1 MNEPSLEND
10 LFDEVLESFVQRL
23 RCGDC
28 PSVSEYTAK
37 YPELA
42 ERIQKLFPAIVVM
55 EKLGSAG
62 DDKSDNGALR
72 SAGDTHGVPTQLGE
86 YRVLRE
92 VGRGGMGIVFEAVQE
107 SLGRHVALKVLPFHG
122 LLNPTHLE
130 RFRREA
136 RAAAR
141 LHHTNIVPVFGV
153 GEHEGIHYY
162 AMQFILG
169 QGLDEVLREVRR
181 IRADGAVLERPGEL
195 TVPGVAA
202 SVAEAL
208 VSGQFSGIGSKGTSG
223 RCAAPAAEAPTD
235 VSLRSGNSSSPAP
248 AEHAPASAADSP
260 GRLSSSSEAQYFRGV
275 AQIGLQVAG
284 ALEYAHEQG
293 VLHRDIKPSN
303 LLLDTAGRVWIT
315 DFGLAKAEDSDE
327 LTSPG
332 DIVGTVT
339 YMAPERFAGEADER
353 SDVYGLGATLYEM
366 LTLRPA
372 FLDKNRGR
380 LIERVTREEPHQ
392 PSRIDRHIP
401 RDLETIVL
409 KAIAKEPGQRY
420 QTAVELAEDLRR
432 FLADRPIRS
441 RRTSAFEKTWRWCRR
456 NPAVAI
462 TSALA
467 AGALV
472 AALVLS
478 LALAI
483 HQHNAAENLRA
494 ALEQAQIQ
502 RGLADQ
508 AAGQLRAEQEQTK
521 AAFDEAQSQKRL
533 AERLSTTYAMHQG
546 LNLCDQ
552 GEVGL
557 GLLWLAQSL
566 RIAPDHAPDLQHLVR
581 ANLGAWKPHCR
592 PLKALLQH
600 GDAVIAIAY
609 GRDGEQILTGSWD
622 TGARI
627 WKADGTPVGPV
638 FWYGSTVD
646 DVGLTLDGRFALAS
660 GPIGAQLW
668 DVATGKPVGRRCAG
682 NIVRAAVLN
691 PADGTIVTADKEGN
705 LKRWDGHTGDARGD
719 ICSIA
724 AWPYALAISPDGR
737 TLLTGD
743 ADRTAR
749 LWDAVTGSRKIP
761 PILHT
766 AGVRCVAFDARGER
780 FITGTLDGTAQVWD
794 AHTSKPLSPP
804 LPHGGEIRAVSFSR
818 DGAEILTGSTNGTAQ
833 RWNAHTFRRLGPP
846 LRCRGQVF
854 CAAFSPDRRVLAT
867 GGTENVAQLW
877 DISGPATAE
886 ESALRHDYWV
896 RAVALSRDGRQILTG
911 SDDCTAQ
918 LWDMKTGAPIG
929 PRLQHPW
936 PKARVRAVAISAD
949 GKLLLTG
956 SLDGCARLWEAAS
969 GRLVAELKCADEIWA
984 VAFSPDGKRVLTA
997 DAHGRIQSWDV
1008 VNRQRI
1014 DPFFQHPAKV
1024 NALAYSPD
1032 GQIVVSAGQDKTVH
1046 RWHAQ
1051 TGQPLGEPLQHAD
1064 AVWAVAFSP
1073 DGKRFITGS
1082 WDGTARLWDTATGNA
1097 LGAPFPHRAKVEAVA
1112 FSPDG
1117 KTVVTAGLDETARLW
1132 DVATRQPIG
1141 PPLKHENIVLSVAF
1155 LPDGKRLITG
1165 CADNAAHVWSVPPPL
1180 DGSGEEIMDS
1190 IELLTGLRLEAGGAA
1205 VAVDAKVWS
1214 QRCARQLMR

>member
-1 MNEPSLEND
+1 MSEPTLGND
-10 LFDEVLESFVQRL
+10 LFDEVMESFVQRL
-23 RCGDC
+23 RRGDC
-28 PSVSEYTAK
+28 PSVGEYTAK
-37 YPELA
+37 YPDLA
-42 ERIQKLFPAIVVM
+42 ERIEKLFPAIVVM
-55 EKLGSAG
+55 EKLGSLDG
-62 DDKSDNGALR
+62 GQPDSNALR
-72 SAGDTHGVPTQLGE
+72 PAGATYRIPTQLGE

-153 GEHEGIHYY
+153 GEHVGIHYY

-181 IRADGAVLERPGEL
+181 IRADGTALATPGEP
-195 TVPGVAA
+195 TVPGIAA
-202 SVAEAL
+202 SVAEGL
-208 VSGQFSGIGSKGTSG
+208 LSGQFSGSGSKPAVAPH
-223 RCAAPAAEAPTD
+223 AAPAADALSDT
-235 VSLRSGNSSSPAP
+235 LRPGNNAATGSSANQGSASVANSP
-248 AEHAPASAADSP
+248 E
-260 GRLSSSSEAQYFRGV
+260 RLSSSSEAQYFRGV

-303 LLLDTAGRVWIT
+303 LLLDTAGRVWVT

-380 LIERVTREEPHQ
+380 LIERVTREEPYQ
-392 PSRIDRHIP
+392 PSTIDRHIP

-409 KAIAKEPGQRY
+409 KAITKEPARRY

-456 NPAVAI
+456 NPAVAV

-508 AAGQLRAEQEQTK
+508 ATGQLRAEQEQTK

-552 GEVGL
+552 GDVGL

-566 RIAPDHAPDLQHLVR
+566 RIAPDHAPDLQHVVR
-581 ANLGAWKPHCR
+581 ANLGAWKPQCR

-609 GRDGEQILTGSWD
+609 SRDGNRLLTGSWD

-627 WKADGTPVGPV
+627 WTTDGALLGPV
-638 FWYGSTVD
+638 FWHGSTVD
-646 DVGLTLDGRFALAS
+646 DVDLSLDGRFALAS

-668 DVATGKPVGRRCAG
+668 EVATGKPVGRRCGG
-682 NIVRAAVLN
+682 NIVKAAVLN
-691 PADGTIVTADKEGN
+691 PADETIVTIDKEGN
-705 LKRWDGHTGDARGD
+705 LKRWDGHTGEARGD
-719 ICSIA
+719 IGSIA
-724 AWPYALAISPDGR
+724 AWPYALAMSPDGA

-749 LWDAVTGSRKIP
+749 LWDAVTGRRKIP

-766 AGVRCVAFDARGER
+766 ARVRCVAFDARGAR

-794 AHTSKPLSPP
+794 AHTGKPLGPP

-854 CAAFSPDRRVLAT
+854 CAAFSPDRRAVAT

-886 ESALRHDYWV
+886 ESVLRHDYWV
-896 RAVALSRDGRQILTG
+896 RAVAVSRDGRQVLTG

-918 LWDMKTGAPIG
+918 LWDAKSGAPVG

-936 PKARVRAVAISAD
+936 PKARVRAVAIGAD

-956 SLDGCARLWEAAS
+956 SLDGCARLWEAAN
-969 GRLVAELKCADEIWA
+969 GRLVAELKCADEIWV
-984 VAFSPDGKRVLTA
+984 VAFSPDGKRFLTG
-997 DAHGRIQSWDV
+997 DAHGRIQSWDA

-1032 GQIVVSAGQDKTVH
+1032 GRVIVSGGQDKTVR
-1046 RWHAQ
+1046 RWLAQ
-1051 TGQPLGEPLQHAD
+1051 TGQPLGESLQHGD

-1073 DGKRFITGS
+1073 DGRHLVTGS
-1082 WDGTARLWDTATGNA
+1082 WDGTARFWDTATGNA
-1097 LGAPFPHRAKVEAVA
+1097 LGAPFPHHAKVEAVA

-1117 KTVVTAGLDETARLW
+1117 KTVVTAGLDEAARLW

-1141 PPLKHENIVLSVAF
+1141 PPMKHDNIVLSVAF
-1155 LPDGKRLITG
+1155 FPDGKRLITG
-1165 CADNAAHVWSVPPPL
+1165 SADNAAHVWSVPPPL
-1180 DGSGEEIMDS
+1180 DGSAEEIMDS
-1190 IELLTGLRLEAGGAA
+1190 MELLTGMRLEAGGAA
-1205 VAVDAKVWS
+1205 VAVDAKAWS
-1214 QRCARQLMR
+1214 ERSVRRLVR